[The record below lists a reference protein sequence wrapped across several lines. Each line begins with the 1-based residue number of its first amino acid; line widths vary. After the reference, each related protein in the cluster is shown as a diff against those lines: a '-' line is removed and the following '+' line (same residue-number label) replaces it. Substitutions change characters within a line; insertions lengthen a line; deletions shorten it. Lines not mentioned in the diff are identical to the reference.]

1 MLAISAWTW
10 VIAAAFAVISLAVLA
25 KLTLGLLGRLKEL
38 NRSLQGASGQLNEIL
53 DEMRSDLDR
62 ASEGLS
68 SLRQIREDAP
78 DRP

>member
-1 MLAISAWTW
+1 MLAISVWTW
-10 VIAAAFAVISLAVLA
+10 VVAAILAVIALAVLA
-25 KLTLGLLGRLKEL
+25 KLTLGLLGRIKEL

-68 SLRQIREDAP
+68 SLRQLREDALE
-78 DRP
+78 RP